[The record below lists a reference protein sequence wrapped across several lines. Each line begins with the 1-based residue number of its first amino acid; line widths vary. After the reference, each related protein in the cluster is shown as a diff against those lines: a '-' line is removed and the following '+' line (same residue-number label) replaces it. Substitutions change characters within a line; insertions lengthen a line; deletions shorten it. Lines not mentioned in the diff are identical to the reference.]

1 MFMMF
6 GLLIM
11 SAESAYGMVTSCN
24 ATQNMLCYGPLG
36 GTVYLQLMN
45 DATGS
50 ELTFKKD
57 PTGAKTVI
65 FRIKQNKI
73 VHEFIKARSEF
84 FINNGTFKINNT
96 ERSDSAEYS
105 LEIFKSD
112 GHYLDTR
119 VVQLIIG
126 GGSYCTA
133 RGSPVAVV
141 LVLAVVVGAYCI
153 HKRRNPPQASGMETP
168 CDATLDGAQCY
179 GTLGGTDSL
188 QLMTIRSGG
197 GSRVSGSRSP
207 CPSDGVGSLLCLEEQ
222 DTSKDFSQDVEYTD
236 VRILKKQM
244 RQKERKVDYGQ
255 VEGGP
260 RQPMEMEYGQ
270 IKTLEGPQW
279 KTHLRRG
286 TVCTPGYA
294 KASEQGIS
302 HLSPFSLCIYTCVFC
317 LPVASLSSPVKSY
330 KCIPVY
336 VFCALV
342 FVFPGLHSFYHSAC
356 PDPETAFHSVPF

>member
-1 MFMMF
+1 M
-6 GLLIM
+6 LIGWFPSM
-11 SAESAYGMVTSCN
+11 NFNSVKSLKWLHGMVTSCN

-57 PTGAKTVI
+57 PT
-65 FRIKQNKI
+65 
-73 VHEFIKARSEF
+73 
-84 FINNGTFKINNT
+84 
-96 ERSDSAEYS
+96 
-105 LEIFKSD
+105 
-112 GHYLDTR
+112 
-119 VVQLIIG
+119 